1 MRSSSRPARTRH
13 TPTGP
18 ARPLSPAS
26 AEVSLT
32 SSTGVLTCPDEGS
45 SVVISCLVH
54 DVVQGGDDARASGG
68 GPWFGDAIVDGSGGR
83 RRAGRPGGPVPGLSH
98 RYRPVAEHGQGL
110 WVLMPSSALMGLCRP
125 HSYAD
130 LSVNWLARGPVVA
143 GVIGIILSL
152 SRIVTIDACLVTI
165 AVAGDVNSLEAA
177 MNGRQRAAH
186 PSRVKVTGPL
196 AGYADGFRQ
205 ALAERGYHP
214 QVIGRQ
220 ALLMA
225 DLSVWLESCGL
236 SGGALTRSEERR
248 AGE

>member
-1 MRSSSRPARTRH
+1 MQCCIVFFFFQ
-13 TPTGP
+13 
-18 ARPLSPAS
+18 
-26 AEVSLT
+26 AEDGIRDYKV
-32 SSTGVLTCPDEGS
+32 TGVQTC
-45 SVVISCLVH
+45 
-54 DVVQGGDDARASGG
+54 
-68 GPWFGDAIVDGSGGR
+68 
-83 RRAGRPGGPVPGLSH
+83 
-98 RYRPVAEHGQGL
+98 
-110 WVLMPSSALMGLCRP
+110 ALPICLCRP

-236 SGGALTRSEERR
+236 SGGALTPEVTGDFVRDRR
-248 AGE
+248 AS